1 MAGPTTNGH
10 KYPRSSNLKALKTIE
25 PSLSYSSLK
34 CWLSKGVT
42 TQTEWYVHVFKVF
55 LAIAD
60 TVACKK
66 AIAKWPF
73 FVHSSLLFTNKGSK
87 HIDLMS
93 KKVKQGVT
101 LRHRRRRIQATWPH
115 YITSTAAETRIPII
129 PQLEMYNASRRL
141 LKNLI
146 SQAGEY
152 IPFERQRILTMMISW
167 PLHYATK
174 RICNWIKVDISTG
187 QNDQLPKISFA
198 KNFQDA
204 RFRNRRLYRL
214 LNENFI

>member
-1 MAGPTTNGH
+1 M
-10 KYPRSSNLKALKTIE
+10 
-25 PSLSYSSLK
+25 
-34 CWLSKGVT
+34 
-42 TQTEWYVHVFKVF
+42 WYVQIFKLV

-141 LKNLI
+141 LKKPYF
-146 SQAGEY
+146 AGRGIY
-152 IPFERQRILTMMISW
+152 
-167 PLHYATK
+167 PLRK
-174 RICNWIKVDISTG
+174 
-187 QNDQLPKISFA
+187 A
-198 KNFQDA
+198 KNFNNDDFMTTTLCHKENLQLDQGWY
-204 RFRNRRLYRL
+204 FNRPKKSAAK
-214 LNENFI
+214 NM